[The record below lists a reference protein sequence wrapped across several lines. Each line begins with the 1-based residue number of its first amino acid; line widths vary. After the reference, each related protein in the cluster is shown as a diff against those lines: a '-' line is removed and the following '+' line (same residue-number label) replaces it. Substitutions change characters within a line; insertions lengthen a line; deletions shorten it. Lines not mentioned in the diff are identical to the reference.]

1 MSLYNPVV
9 WQDGMFMKPQH
20 FQQLDRSQSKLSS
33 MLSANASPLHWGIKR
48 LEINSQLLAL
58 GKIGITRAE
67 GILQDRTPFELPLLA
82 ELPEVKDVDPSIA
95 DKVVYLCCP
104 LPSERSELFG
114 TKKDGARYTL
124 ESQEAV
130 DACYDSEDMANIVVG
145 KLNFCL
151 MYDHEDK
158 SAYTSI
164 PILKISEVKPDGSV
178 ILDESFIPTCIDIH
192 ASTVLNKFATEFA
205 SMLKHRAESIVQR
218 LGVVDQQGVSS
229 VSDFMLLQALNR
241 YEPLFWHFASAEGVH
256 PESFYR
262 ILLQAEGELS
272 TLCSASRRPIEFTKY
287 NHGDLTSCL
296 SRTLDSAKMTLSVM
310 SEQRAIPLTLKDQ
323 NYGIRTAAIPDSKI
337 IDTTTFILAVK
348 ADVTLDVLHTQFVSQ
363 TKIGSIDN
371 IRDLIN
377 LQLPGIEIKPMPVV
391 PRALPYHAGYTYFEL
406 DKTGEEWAA
415 MKNTA
420 AIAVHVA
427 GDFAN
432 LSLQLWAVRL

>member
-20 FQQLDRSQSKLSS
+20 FQQLDRSQSKLSN
-33 MLSANASPLHWGIKR
+33 MLSSYSSPLHWGIKR
-48 LEINSQLLAL
+48 LEINNELLVL

-67 GILQDRTPFELPLLA
+67 GILQDRTPFDLPLLA
-82 ELPEVKDVDPSIA
+82 ELPEVKDVDPAIA

-114 TKKDGARYTL
+114 SKQNGARYNM

-130 DACYDSEDMANIVVG
+130 DACYDSEDMASIIVG
-145 KLNFCL
+145 KLSFCL
-151 MYDHEDK
+151 KYDHEDK

-178 ILDESFIPTCIDIH
+178 ILDDSFIPTCVDIH
-192 ASTVLNKFATEFA
+192 ASVVLSKFATEFA

-241 YEPLFWHFASAEGVH
+241 YEPLFWHFASVDGVH
-256 PESFYR
+256 PESLYR
-262 ILLQAEGELS
+262 ELVQAEGELS
-272 TLCSASRRPIEFTKY
+272 TLCSVSRRPQEFTKY

-296 SRTLDSAKMTLSVM
+296 SRSLESAKMTLSVM
-310 SEQRAIPLTLKDQ
+310 SEQRAVPLALTEQK
-323 NYGIRTAAIPDSKI
+323 YGIRTAAITDSKLV
-337 IDTTTFILAVK
+337 DNTTFILAVK
-348 ADVTLDVLHTQFVSQ
+348 ADVTLDVLHTQFISQ

-391 PRALPYHAGYTYFEL
+391 PRSLPYHAGYTYFEL
-406 DKTGEEWAA
+406 DKACEEWAA
-415 MKNTA
+415 LKNAA